1 MREACKWGIYICGAN
16 FDCLLGRIW
25 PVVVNHKS
33 CPAISHKWL
42 RNCKSLISRPPSSP
56 SLQIAEACFMGGKYH
71 TLTEGPDIS
80 LLLVGMVFTRDTP
93 SSSSDHNVLHASC
106 NAQGISGRII
116 ASIAQK
122 IKTSYFF
129 LSCFSENVCCPIMT
143 HVCCASSHIV
153 YRFILI
159 FMVYSENV

>member
-1 MREACKWGIYICGAN
+1 
-16 FDCLLGRIW
+16 
-25 PVVVNHKS
+25 
-33 CPAISHKWL
+33 
-42 RNCKSLISRPPSSP
+42 
-56 SLQIAEACFMGGKYH
+56 MGGKYH

-129 LSCFSENVCCPIMT
+129 
-143 HVCCASSHIV
+143 
-153 YRFILI
+153 
-159 FMVYSENV
+159 